1 MTMDIVIGIGTFVVV
16 LLLLE
21 AGFFAFRSMQN
32 PERRE
37 VLKRLRILS
46 STEFENE
53 NIDILRKNLL
63 SEVRWLN
70 QMLLSFR
77 WSDKL
82 NRLLQQ
88 ADAQYTLSV
97 YILFSLLLAAVG
109 FLAGSLITLN
119 RSALILFACLLG
131 MIPFSYIYFKK
142 KRRMEKFQ
150 RQLPDAL
157 ELMARALKAGHA
169 FTGGLKM
176 VATELGDPIGIEF
189 AKTLHEINFGVG
201 VPDALKNLPNRIDC
215 PDLRFFI
222 ISVIVQRETG
232 GNLAEILEK
241 ISHLIRERF
250 KLQGHIQVLSS
261 EGKLSA
267 MILITL
273 PFGIALTL
281 YVLNPG
287 YISTLFTDPIG
298 RILITFALVMMII
311 GAFVMKRMVE
321 IKV

>member
-1 MTMDIVIGIGTFVVV
+1 VVV
-16 LLLLE
+16 LILLE
-21 AGFFAFRSMQN
+21 AGFVAFQSMQN

-37 VLKRLRILS
+37 VRRRLKVLS
-46 STEFENE
+46 STEFENAS
-53 NIDILRKNLL
+53 IDILRKNLL
-63 SEVRWLN
+63 SDVRWLN
-70 QMLLSFR
+70 QVLLSFR
-77 WSDKL
+77 WTDKL

-88 ADAQYTLSV
+88 ADADYTLSV
-97 YILFSLLLAAVG
+97 YILLSLLMAAVG
-109 FLAGSLITLN
+109 FLVGSLITVN
-119 RSALILFACLLG
+119 RSILIVLACLVG
-131 MIPFSYIYFKK
+131 MIPFSYIYLKK

-176 VATELGDPIGIEF
+176 VADELGDPIGIEF

-201 VPDALKNLPNRIDC
+201 IPDALKNLPNRIDC

-241 ISHLIRERF
+241 IAHLIRERF
-250 KLQGHIQVLSS
+250 KLQGHIHVLSS

-273 PFGIALTL
+273 PFLIALTL

-287 YISTLFTDPIG
+287 YVSTLFTDPIG
-298 RILITFALVMMII
+298 RVLVAFALAMMLI
-311 GAFVMKRMVE
+311 GAFVMKRMIE

>member
-1 MTMDIVIGIGTFVVV
+1 MDILIAVGIFMVV
-16 LLLLE
+16 LILLE
-21 AGFFAFRSMQN
+21 VGYFAFRSIQN
-32 PERRE
+32 PEKRE
-37 VLKRLRILS
+37 ILRRLRILS
-46 STEFENE
+46 STDFEHE
-53 NIDILRKNLL
+53 RIDILRKNLL

-77 WSDKL
+77 WTDKV

-88 ADAQYTLSV
+88 ADAHYTLGV
-97 YILFSLLLAAVG
+97 YILLSLLMAAVG
-109 FLAGSLITLN
+109 FLAGSLINLN
-119 RSALILFACLLG
+119 RPVLILFASFLG
-131 MIPFSYIYFKK
+131 MTPFSYIYVKK

-157 ELMARALKAGHA
+157 ELIARALKAGHA

-176 VATELGDPIGIEF
+176 VADELSDPIGIEF
-189 AKTLHEINFGVG
+189 TKTLHEINFGVG
-201 VPDALKNLPNRIDC
+201 IPDALKNLPNRIDC

-222 ISVIVQRETG
+222 ISVIIQRETG

-241 ISHLIRERF
+241 IAHLIRERF
-250 KLQGHIQVLSS
+250 KLQGHIRVVSS

-267 MILITL
+267 MILMTL
-273 PFGIALTL
+273 PFAIAFSL

-287 YISTLFTDPIG
+287 YIKTLFIDPMG
-298 RILITFALVMMII
+298 KILVIFALIMMII

>member
-1 MTMDIVIGIGTFVVV
+1 MDIVIGIGTFITV

-21 AGFFAFRSMQN
+21 AGFLAFRGMQN

-37 VLKRLRILS
+37 VRRRLKILS

-53 NIDILRKNLL
+53 SIDILRKNLL
-63 SEVRWLN
+63 SDVRWLN
-70 QMLLSFR
+70 QVLLSFR
-77 WSDKL
+77 WTDKL

-88 ADAQYTLSV
+88 ADARYTLSV
-97 YILFSLLLAAVG
+97 YILLSLLMAAVG
-109 FLAGSLITLN
+109 FLVGSLITHN
-119 RSALILFACLLG
+119 RSVLILFACLLG
-131 MIPFSYIYFKK
+131 MVPFSYLYLTK

-176 VATELGDPIGIEF
+176 VANELGDPIGTEF
-189 AKTLHEINFGVG
+189 AKTLNEINFGVG
-201 VPDALKNLPNRIDC
+201 IPEALKNLPNRIDC

-241 ISHLIRERF
+241 IAHLIRERF

-267 MILITL
+267 LILIAL
-273 PFGIALTL
+273 PFVIALAL
-281 YVLNPG
+281 YVLNPE

-298 RILITFALVMMII
+298 KVLILFALVMMIV

>member
-1 MTMDIVIGIGTFVVV
+1 MDIVIGIGTFMLVFV
-16 LLLLE
+16 LLE
-21 AGFFAFRSMQN
+21 TGFFALRGMQN

-37 VLKRLRILS
+37 VRKRLKILS

-53 NIDILRKNLL
+53 SVDILRKNLL
-63 SEVRWLN
+63 SDMRWLN
-70 QMLLSFR
+70 QVLVSFR
-77 WSDKL
+77 WTDKL

-88 ADAQYTLSV
+88 ADAQYTLGV
-97 YILFSLLLAAVG
+97 YILLSLLMAAVG
-109 FLAGSLITLN
+109 FLVGSLITSN
-119 RSALILFACLLG
+119 RSVLILFACFLG
-131 MIPFSYIYFKK
+131 MVPFSCIYLKK
-142 KRRMEKFQ
+142 KGRMEKFQ

-176 VATELGDPIGIEF
+176 VADELGDPIGIEF
-189 AKTLHEINFGVG
+189 ARTLHEINFGAG
-201 VPDALKNLPNRIDC
+201 IPDALRNLPNRIDC

-241 ISHLIRERF
+241 IAYLIRERF
-250 KLQGHIQVLSS
+250 KLQGRIQVLSS

-267 MILITL
+267 IILMAL
-273 PFGIALTL
+273 PFAIALAL

-287 YISTLFTDPIG
+287 YISTLFIDPIG
-298 RILITFALVMMII
+298 KILIAFALVMMII

>member
-1 MTMDIVIGIGTFVVV
+1 MDIVIGIGTFVVV
-16 LLLLE
+16 LILLE
-21 AGFFAFRSMQN
+21 AGFVAFQSMQN

-37 VLKRLRILS
+37 VRRRLKVLS
-46 STEFENE
+46 STEFENAS
-53 NIDILRKNLL
+53 IDILRKNLL
-63 SEVRWLN
+63 SDVRWLN
-70 QMLLSFR
+70 QVLLSFR
-77 WSDKL
+77 WTDKL

-88 ADAQYTLSV
+88 ADADYTLSV
-97 YILFSLLLAAVG
+97 YILLSLLMAAVG
-109 FLAGSLITLN
+109 FLVGSLITVN
-119 RSALILFACLLG
+119 RSILIVLACLVG
-131 MIPFSYIYFKK
+131 MIPFSYIYLKK

-176 VATELGDPIGIEF
+176 VADELGDPIGIEF

-201 VPDALKNLPNRIDC
+201 IPDALKNLPNRIDC

-241 ISHLIRERF
+241 IAHLIRERF
-250 KLQGHIQVLSS
+250 KLQGHIHVLSS

-273 PFGIALTL
+273 PFLIALTL

-287 YISTLFTDPIG
+287 YVSTLFTDPIG
-298 RILITFALVMMII
+298 RVLVAFALAMMLI
-311 GAFVMKRMVE
+311 GAFVMKRMIE